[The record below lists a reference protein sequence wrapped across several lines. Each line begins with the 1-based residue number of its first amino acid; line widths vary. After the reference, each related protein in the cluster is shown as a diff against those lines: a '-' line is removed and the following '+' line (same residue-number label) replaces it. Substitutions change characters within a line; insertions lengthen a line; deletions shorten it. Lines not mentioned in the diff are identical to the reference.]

1 MSYGYSLEGEDRYR
15 KEAEYIADRFE
26 EKLNRVRKNI
36 RFADDLLALFRYM
49 TDPEVHWA
57 RKTIVV
63 AALLYFILPFDSIP
77 DFTPVAG
84 FLDDI
89 GVVAAAIRYL
99 GTQLHKYYN
108 S

>member
-63 AALLYFILPFDSIP
+63 AALLYFILPLDSIP